1 MVSLPKCFVLSPYV
15 WCPLI
20 CPLPS
25 SINLIACS
33 GSASACLF
41 LLVPFDHTI
50 WITPSFPREVVEEEE
65 DMEAVKEDMG
75 MVVNQAKQV
84 VDTAILK

>member
-1 MVSLPKCFVLSPYV
+1 MVSLPKRFVLSPYI

-50 WITPSFPREVVEEEE
+50 WITPSFPREVVEEE
-65 DMEAVKEDMG
+65 DME
-75 MVVNQAKQV
+75 MVVNQLKQV
-84 VDTAILK
+84 VDTANLK